1 MSRSPENPQPTGPP
15 AGGQAAVHAMVRGRV
30 QGVGFRYFVVRQANK
45 LELGGWT
52 RNTEEGDVEVYAVG
66 GRDALQQL
74 IDALERGPAFARVDA
89 VKTNWNVPV
98 EPAGEFY
105 IRP

>member
-15 AGGQAAVHAMVRGRV
+15 AGGQAAVRAVVSGRV

-45 LELGGWT
+45 LGLGGWT
-52 RNTEEGDVEVYAVG
+52 RNTDEGGVEVYAVG
-66 GRDALQQL
+66 EREALGML

-98 EPAGEFY
+98 EPASEFY